1 MMDWLEPDI
10 LEDEEQGM
18 FEHFRLNVDAGQVP
32 VRIDKFMA
40 SHLEDT
46 SRHRI
51 QCAIKE
57 GYVKVGDKTA
67 KANLL
72 VRPGDVIRF
81 VMPYRRRGVDLVPQD
96 IPLDIVY
103 EDDDLLVVNKPAGMV
118 VHPGHGH
125 FDGTL
130 VNALLFHLGK
140 TAGEALTPETHAT
153 LGSVRG
159 GTASAVGSS
168 DSETVSGVSASE
180 AEDCRAGILV
190 HRIDKDTSGLLLVAK
205 NDEAQ
210 LRLAKQFYEHS
221 IDRRYQAVVWGD
233 VKDDEGTIDANIDR
247 DPNDRLRFRV
257 SRDPDQGK
265 HAVTHY
271 RVLERFGFVTLVE
284 CRLETGRTHQI
295 RVHMSSIGHPL
306 FNDERYGGAE
316 IRKGTI
322 YAKYRQFIRN
332 CFEICPRQALHAK
345 TLGFEHPVTRK
356 WLQFDSVIPADMSA
370 LLDKWRKYCGNMP
383 AEEEEEQ

>member
-1 MMDWLEPDI
+1 MDWLEPDI
-10 LEDEEQGM
+10 VEDEEQGM

-140 TAGEALTPETHAT
+140 TAG
-153 LGSVRG
+153 
-159 GTASAVGSS
+159 
-168 DSETVSGVSASE
+168 VSASG
-180 AEDCRAGILV
+180 AEDSRAGILV

-233 VKDDEGTIDANIDR
+233 VKEDEGTIDANIDR

-295 RVHMSSIGHPL
+295 RVHMASIGHPL

-356 WLQFDSVIPADMSA
+356 WLQFDSLVPADMSA

-383 AEEEEEQ
+383 AEEEDAQ